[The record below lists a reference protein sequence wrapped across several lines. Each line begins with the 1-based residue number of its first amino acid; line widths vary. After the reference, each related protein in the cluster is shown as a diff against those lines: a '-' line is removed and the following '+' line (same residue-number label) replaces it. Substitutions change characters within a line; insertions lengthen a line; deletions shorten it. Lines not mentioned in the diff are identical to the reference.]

1 MAAAVVIDMEYEE
14 NRPAGV
20 ASHECYVSVARVEP
34 LFIAM
39 EKAWPWI
46 PSPSGEAN
54 RAAIPIHYLEEG
66 IDYISRPRCG
76 VVPPIPT
83 WTLKVTENRTEAAA

>member
-66 IDYISRPRCG
+66 IAGS
-76 VVPPIPT
+76 PT
-83 WTLKVTENRTEAAA
+83 KARETTGEP